1 VNREQ
6 IIKELKEEIPKD
18 IQKCK
23 KTKISF
29 IQLYR
34 LGKLY
39 RKQELLRRLSGIRVD
54 ISRAYF
60 TS

>member
-1 VNREQ
+1 MIKEE

-23 KTKISF
+23 KTKIPF
-29 IQLYR
+29 IKLYR